1 MNIVERVAD
10 SVKIRNIIVSVSDKS
25 GLEEFIPGLVRT
37 APGITLFS
45 TGGTFTRIEDILS
58 DAGLDSGPEA
68 CRLVRI
74 SEYTGQPEMQGGLVK
89 TLDFKIY
96 LGLLSEPFN
105 SSHED
110 DLKRTNAVEIDMV
123 AANLYPFQN
132 TVADRD
138 CTLERGRSNIDIG
151 GPCMLRASAKNYLRV
166 ASVCDPADYPAI
178 IDELESTGG
187 ALTLETRF
195 ELARK
200 SFAHTA
206 AYDAAIAAY
215 LAGIDP
221 QNLDGEYTVD
231 SDKGGTE

>member
-37 APGITLFS
+37 APGITIFS
-45 TGGTFTRIEDILS
+45 TGGTFARIEDILS
-58 DAGLDSGPEA
+58 GAGD
-68 CRLVRI
+68 LVRI

-123 AANLYPFQN
+123 VANLYPFQK
-132 TVADRD
+132 TVAARD
-138 CTLERGRSNIDIG
+138 CTLERARSNIDIG

-178 IDELESTGG
+178 IDALESSGG

-195 ELARK
+195 ALARK

-206 AYDAAIAAY
+206 AYDDAVAAY
-215 LAGIDP
+215 LAGVDP
-221 QNLDGEYTVD
+221 EGFGGEYTLA
-231 SDKGGTE
+231 SGKGDAE